1 MTEKQELT
9 AVRRRKA
16 DVAWLKSERNNMK
29 VSQPNLFSCEA
40 LDLAIFEK
48 ACSARSQLIAR
59 GSLLSVCR

>member
-40 LDLAIFEK
+40 LDLAIFEN
-48 ACSARSQLIAR
+48 QLLAI
-59 GSLLSVCR
+59 SF